1 MEETLGITYKKRIK
15 TRNSVKYESYKV
27 KGDYRMV
34 RYADDFVI
42 FAQSEK
48 TINIVFEILEPY
60 LTKLGLV
67 LAEDKTH
74 ITYIS
79 DGFDFLGFNCR
90 RYNGQVSHV
99 NSSKNSIKR
108 FVEKIKEICKSSNGN
123 NIGVVINKLN
133 PIIRGTANYWRHVV
147 SKDIFSR
154 MDSYLGGKY
163 INFC

>member
-48 TINIVFEILEPY
+48 TINIVFEILEPC

-79 DGFDFLGFNCR
+79 DGFDALLKSFFKFLLIDLYYKLMFLVLFLC
-90 RYNGQVSHV
+90 
-99 NSSKNSIKR
+99 
-108 FVEKIKEICKSSNGN
+108 FVI
-123 NIGVVINKLN
+123 V
-133 PIIRGTANYWRHVV
+133 Y
-147 SKDIFSR
+147 
-154 MDSYLGGKY
+154 SY
-163 INFC
+163 FC